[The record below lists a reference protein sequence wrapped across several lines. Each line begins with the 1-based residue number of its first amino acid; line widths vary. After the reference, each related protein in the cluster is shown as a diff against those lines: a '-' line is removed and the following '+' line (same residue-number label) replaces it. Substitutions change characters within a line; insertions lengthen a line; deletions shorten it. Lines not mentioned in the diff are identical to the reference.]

1 MSLIPFPNVPNL
13 PGVPQ
18 VARAANGA
26 LAAALPVLG
35 AAAAVGALW
44 RALFVSPKWGV
55 YKQTP
60 PPTGAV
66 TVTIG
71 GVTVS
76 APPSAVT
83 QPKLVPVIT
92 PDSILDFG
100 YHNEYDI
107 SDYPVE
113 EGSFTSYNKVSNP
126 YEASIRMS
134 KGGSESDR
142 RAFLAQI
149 DTILA
154 SVDLYYILTPEKTYV
169 NANPY
174 RQEMTRRGAGGA
186 FYFSEVDVFFR
197 EIRTST
203 PQYTNTSTSTQN
215 AQDPSA
221 QPVDNV
227 GSVAGDTP
235 AVAPDLTGVVNQ

>member
-26 LAAALPVLG
+26 LNAALPVL
-35 AAAAVGALW
+35 ATAAAVGALW
-44 RALFVSPKWGV
+44 RALFVSPKWGI
-55 YKQTP
+55 YKQVP
-60 PPTGAV
+60 PVSKDASGLDTV
-66 TVTIG
+66 TVT
-71 GVTVS
+71 
-76 APPSAVT
+76 A
-83 QPKLVPVIT
+83 KLQPVIT

-100 YHNEYDI
+100 YHNEYEI
-107 SDYPVE
+107 SDYPLE
-113 EGSFTSYNKVSNP
+113 EGSFTNYNKVANP
-126 YEASIRMS
+126 YEASVRMA

-142 RAFLAQI
+142 RAFLTQI
-149 DTILA
+149 DTVLA
-154 SVDLYYILTPEKTYV
+154 SLDLFYILTPEKTYV
-169 NANPY
+169 NVNLY

-186 FYFSEVDVFFR
+186 FYLSEVDLYFKEV
-197 EIRTST
+197 RTST
-203 PQYTNTSTSTQN
+203 PQYTNTSTGTQN

-235 AVAPDLTGVVNQ
+235 AVEPDLTGVVNQ